1 MLFSLLLRS
10 LMGSAGS
17 TLQTEEHFESV
28 VRMVRKWLAEKG
40 RGEEGDEIRIWGS
53 EPKEGVTGGL

>member
-1 MLFSLLLRS
+1 
-10 LMGSAGS
+10 MGSAGS